1 MGHLL
6 TANLLWNPGVKKE
19 IKQKEKKKKKIQLQI
34 WHKDHF
40 WRKYHI
46 VCHCQS
52 PLMCLGTE
60 SFLFFHLAFFPK
72 DVTQYLPLQIRV
84 RILCYRNKVCNK
96 KISFMSFYTTFSKP
110 KQMTVLG
117 LQATPDKLGP
127 GRSAKLLAVETIG
140 HLETSLASL
149 LCEIGV
155 GNFWRR
161 GTGGGKER
169 KERNVCSS
177 RANSRCTTV

>member
-1 MGHLL
+1 MSLSVTL
-6 TANLLWNPGVKKE
+6 
-19 IKQKEKKKKKIQLQI
+19 
-34 WHKDHF
+34 D
-40 WRKYHI
+40 
-46 VCHCQS
+46 
-52 PLMCLGTE
+52 
-60 SFLFFHLAFFPK
+60 FFHLAFFPK

-96 KISFMSFYTTFSKP
+96 KISFMSFYATFSKP

-117 LQATPDKLGP
+117 LQGTPDKLGP

-161 GTGGGKER
+161 GTGGGKKCVFKQSKQQVYNCVIKGEKKQVTGR
-169 KERNVCSS
+169 GVIMLICINRS
-177 RANSRCTTV
+177 RTKNAFPFLIDL

>member
-6 TANLLWNPGVKKE
+6 SANLPWDPGVKKK
-19 IKQKEKKKKKIQLQI
+19 IKKKEKKKRIQLQI

-52 PLMCLGTE
+52 PLIFSSG
-60 SFLFFHLAFFPK
+60 FLSKRCHSVSAIANQSENTL
-72 DVTQYLPLQIRV
+72 LH
-84 RILCYRNKVCNK
+84 NKVCNK

-149 LCEIGV
+149 LCEIGA

>member
-1 MGHLL
+1 MKKRKESNFRFDIKITSEENITSYVTVSHPWFFSSGFLSKRCHSVSAI
-6 TANLLWNPGVKKE
+6 AN
-19 IKQKEKKKKKIQLQI
+19 
-34 WHKDHF
+34 
-40 WRKYHI
+40 
-46 VCHCQS
+46 
-52 PLMCLGTE
+52 
-60 SFLFFHLAFFPK
+60 
-72 DVTQYLPLQIRV
+72 RV

-96 KISFMSFYTTFSKP
+96 KISFMSFYATFSKP

-117 LQATPDKLGP
+117 LQGTPDKLGP

-161 GTGGGKER
+161 GTGGGKKCVFKQR
-169 KERNVCSS
+169 KQQVYNCVIKGEKNRWQEEVW
-177 RANSRCTTV
+177 